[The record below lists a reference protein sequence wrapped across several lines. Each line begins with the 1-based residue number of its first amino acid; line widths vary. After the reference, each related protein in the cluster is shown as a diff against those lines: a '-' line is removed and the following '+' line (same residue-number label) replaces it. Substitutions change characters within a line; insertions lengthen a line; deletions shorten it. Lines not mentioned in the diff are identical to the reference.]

1 MKKIVRLT
9 ERDLT
14 RLIKSII
21 NEEMG
26 NEPLTDEE
34 LIYRINNLEE
44 RDLNKIT
51 YNVRYDWN
59 DVDEDKLMEGILHI
73 ISIVNPDA
81 DLEKKRMSLNRGLSE
96 LNDRLF
102 RATQKTFSAYRGV
115 MNYFEDNLYMF

>member
-21 NEEMG
+21 KEEMG

-34 LIYRINNLEE
+34 LIDRINNLED

-73 ISIVNPDA
+73 ISIVNPNA
-81 DLEKKRMSLNRGLSE
+81 DLEKNRMSLNRGLSE

-102 RATQKTFSAYRGV
+102 RATQKTFSAYRGLK
-115 MNYFEDNLYMF
+115 NYFEDNLYMF